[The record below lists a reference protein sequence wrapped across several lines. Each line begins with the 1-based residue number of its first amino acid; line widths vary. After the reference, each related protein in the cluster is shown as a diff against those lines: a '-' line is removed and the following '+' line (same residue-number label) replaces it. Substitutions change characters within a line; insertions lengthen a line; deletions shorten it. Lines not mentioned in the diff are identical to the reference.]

1 VWRRRLVAHSVCFWY
16 FKKCDEGVAFTLQRR
31 GVTATPDDDLTMSP
45 AFLIIAI
52 VTLFAAAAAMSLRN
66 LVHCALS
73 LVVAL
78 AGLAALYL
86 QLDAQ
91 FVGFAQILVYVG
103 AVAILIV
110 FAVLLTRSD
119 ATPNQAI
126 LAPSWIVGI
135 AVSAGVFAT
144 LGWAALNSPG
154 LPKQMPPAPEAT
166 VKNIGDLLMTRY
178 VLPLEVIGLLLTAAL
193 IGAVIIA
200 MKEETP
206 KSGSSRRESAPSEKL
221 ERTDPAL
228 RDCYEAKKGGGV

>member
-1 VWRRRLVAHSVCFWY
+1 
-16 FKKCDEGVAFTLQRR
+16 
-31 GVTATPDDDLTMSP
+31 MSLP
-45 AFLIIAI
+45 FLIIAF

-73 LVVAL
+73 LVVSL

-86 QLDAQ
+86 TLDAQ

-119 ATPNQAI
+119 AVPDQTVLSPG
-126 LAPSWIVGI
+126 WGTGIVI
-135 AVSAGVFAT
+135 SAVVFAT
-144 LGWAALNSPG
+144 LGWAALNSTG
-154 LPKQMPPAPEAT
+154 LPRETPPVPVAT
-166 VKNIGDLLMTRY
+166 VKNIGDLLMTQY

-200 MKEETP
+200 MRDDAPETKIEDGGLKMEKP
-206 KSGSSRRESAPSEKL
+206 SSPSSIL
-221 ERTDPAL
+221 HPPSSS
-228 RDCYEAKKGGGV
+228 GGVP